1 MPSPGFESRKGDAEI
16 MCCRAIGRRF
26 PDRQFDALRR
36 ENNGRIRIHLSRR
49 IERDA
54 PPQRREE
61 VAEATLQGYH
71 YRLNPYVQWSEQEDV
86 MNLNELT
93 ARSLHEYRLWRK
105 EDGEL
110 KTIILKR
117 QLSNFRVFVKFLES
131 IDGVDQGL
139 HDEMLIFSG
148 KDEDAVSNSILEA

>member
-1 MPSPGFESRKGDAEI
+1 
-16 MCCRAIGRRF
+16 
-26 PDRQFDALRR
+26 
-36 ENNGRIRIHLSRR
+36 
-49 IERDA
+49 
-54 PPQRREE
+54 
-61 VAEATLQGYH
+61 
-71 YRLNPYVQWSEQEDV
+71 